1 MLMGLLRNV
10 PAVIRLDGNG
20 SRDRNRRIVRTG
32 RTYGQKQGR
41 ISKMFDANGLDHYLG
56 YQSSPLQ
63 GEERCRHLNW
73 LEPAR
78 SSGLYLK
85 T

>member
-10 PAVIRLDGNG
+10 PVIRLDGNG

-41 ISKMFDANGLDHYLG
+41 ISKMFDANGLHHYWDTSLTRFK
-56 YQSSPLQ
+56 
-63 GEERCRHLNW
+63 EENDVDI
-73 LEPAR
+73 
-78 SSGLYLK
+78 
-85 T
+85 